1 MTESQTE
8 IHKVIIVGS
17 GPAGYTAALYTA
29 RANLSPLLF
38 EGESPQTPGGQLMIT
53 SDVENYPGFPDG
65 ILGPELMAKFKAQ
78 AVRFGTEVISANVTR
93 VDLSAQPY
101 RVWSGDKEYHAHTII
116 ISTGANA
123 KLLGLP
129 KEKELMGSGG
139 GVSACATCDGAF
151 FKDVEVCV
159 AGGGDTAMEEANFL
173 TRYASKVTL
182 IHRREEFRASKIMLD
197 RAKNNPKIHWEL
209 NSVVDSY
216 DTERRGMGALEKD
229 NLTAVV
235 VKNVKTGETKAIPAE
250 GFFIAIGHEP
260 NSELFAD
267 FLPFDDNGY
276 MLTRPGSA
284 ATELPGVYAA
294 GDVQDHTYRQ
304 AITAA
309 GTGCMAAIEAERFL
323 EAKGL

>member
-1 MTESQTE
+1 MTESESETQ
-8 IHKVIIVGS
+8 KVIIIGS

-29 RANLSPLLF
+29 RANLSPVLF

-65 ILGPELMAKFKAQ
+65 VLGPELMAKFKAQ
-78 AVRFGTEVISANVTR
+78 AVRFGTEIISANITR

-101 RVWSGDKEYHAHTII
+101 RVWSGDKEYQAHTII

-159 AGGGDTAMEEANFL
+159 VGGGDTAMEEANFL

-209 NSVVDSY
+209 NCVIDSY
-216 DTERRGMGALEKD
+216 KTERRGMGALEKD

-235 VKNVKTGETKAIPAE
+235 VKNVNTGETKDIPAE
-250 GFFIAIGHEP
+250 GFFIAIGHQP
-260 NSELFAD
+260 NSELFTD
-267 FLPFDDNGY
+267 YLSFDENGY
-276 MLTRPGSA
+276 MITRPGSA

-309 GTGCMAAIEAERFL
+309 GSGCMAAIEAERFL